1 MSTTDMKT
9 YKYGAASANLN
20 RCWAEDSTEVEG
32 GGEGKEGWI
41 GGTEAPDS
49 KVPMPSE
56 NDPGGKNASTF
67 KLLKS
72 DPYGW

>member
-1 MSTTDMKT
+1 MPTADRKT
-9 YKYGAASANLN
+9 RKDGNDQSGC
-20 RCWAEDSTEVEG
+20 RAEDSPEVEG
-32 GGEGKEGWI
+32 GGEGKGGWI

-49 KVPMPSE
+49 KVPEPSK
-56 NDPGGKNASTF
+56 NAPGGKNASTF